1 MSAEKPLRHVLTAH
15 RSQPVPAGWHIEVV
29 TRWSPGGML
38 LEYTMGVPAGR
49 LVLAPRSETPA
60 ARDFLWKRTCGELFL
75 GVPGDPSY
83 LEFNF
88 SPSGD
93 WAAYAF
99 DGYRTGVRNHDWIGQ
114 TPEVRILPGEGA
126 TRLLATVPHAA
137 LRPLWRKDSALTW
150 QAGITMVLETHLG
163 LSYWSLAHPRTQPEF
178 HDRAGFV
185 GGISVPEDLF

>member
-1 MSAEKPLRHVLTAH
+1 MTAEKPLRHVLTAH
-15 RSQPVPAGWHIEVV
+15 RSEPVPAGWHIEVV
-29 TRWSPGGML
+29 TRWSPGGLL

-60 ARDFLWKRTCGELFL
+60 AQDLLWKRTCGELFL
-75 GVPGDPSY
+75 GVPGDPFY

-99 DGYRTGVRNHDWIGQ
+99 DGYRAGARNHYWTGQ

-137 LRPLWRKDSALTW
+137 LRSLGRKDSALTW
-150 QAGITMVLETHLG
+150 QAGITVVLESHLG
-163 LSYWSLAHPRTQPEF
+163 LSYWSLAHPRALPEF
-178 HDRAGFV
+178 HDRAGFI
-185 GGISVPEDLF
+185 GAISVPEDLF

>member
-1 MSAEKPLRHVLTAH
+1 MSAATPLRHVLTAH
-15 RSQPVPAGWHIEVV
+15 RNEPVPAAWHIEVV
-29 TRWSPGGML
+29 TRWSPGGLL

-49 LVLAPRSETPA
+49 LRLAPRSEVPA
-60 ARDFLWKRTCGELFL
+60 AKDLLWKRTCGELFL

-99 DGYRTGVRNHDWIGQ
+99 DGYRAGARNHGWSGPP
-114 TPEVRILPGEGA
+114 PEVRILPGDGA
-126 TRLLATVPHAA
+126 TRLIATVPAAA
-137 LRPLWRKDSALTW
+137 LRPLWRPVSPLTW
-150 QAGITMVLETHLG
+150 QAGITVVLETHLG
-163 LSYWSLAHPRTQPEF
+163 TSYWSLAHPRAHPEF

-185 GGISVPEDLF
+185 GGISAPEDLF